1 MWLPH
6 PFPADFPRRARRGDG
21 PADNEVSGAGPLG
34 DAAADACGGGGTDAG
49 GGRELHERD
58 PEPGHGRRDGPD
70 ARRRRPRRRRRRRQG
85 DTHTHTR
92 KHTRTDARTRIRAH
106 TPNDARAHTRTYTY
120 TYTDTDTDT
129 HTRAH
134 TPALPTWSSAPARRH
149 RQGPQAAERSNT
161 RQPATQTRAR
171 ACEYAHA
178 RIIIVDCQ

>member
-70 ARRRRPRRRRRRRQG
+70 ARRRRPRRRRRRPLAG
-85 DTHTHTR
+85 
-92 KHTRTDARTRIRAH
+92 
-106 TPNDARAHTRTYTY
+106 
-120 TYTDTDTDT
+120 
-129 HTRAH
+129 
-134 TPALPTWSSAPARRH
+134 ARR
-149 RQGPQAAERSNT
+149 RCRRALAGAAARNAAGGRRAPVLT
-161 RQPATQTRAR
+161 RPAAR
-171 ACEYAHA
+171 CRPRGAGS
-178 RIIIVDCQ
+178 